1 MKKKVFKIIGNPIS
15 HSLSP
20 ALHSYWFAKYKIL
33 ADYKQHEIKESEI
46 EVTLNDVRDGKIDGL
61 NVTLPFKQKVIPYL
75 DILINDAKSTN
86 SVNTI
91 FMSKE
96 GKLTGD
102 NTDVYGMQAAYL
114 KDITLN
120 SNRSTKAIVIGAG
133 GVAPSIIFALKKTD
147 IKKVFIAN
155 RTREKAIFMKKK
167 FPFID
172 ILNLNE
178 VPQRIS
184 EFDIIINATSLGLK
198 NGEQFNI
205 NLDGLTDKSIFIDTI
220 YNPLETKIIKHLK
233 GKNIKTFNGLDMLIY
248 QGQKSFYIWN
258 KINPEIDDKLI
269 QLLENKIRC

>member
-120 SNRSTKAIVIGAG
+120 SNRSTKAIVSGAG

-147 IKKVFIAN
+147 IKKVCIAN
-155 RTREKAIFMKKK
+155 RTHEKAIFMKKK

-198 NGEQFNI
+198 NGEQFNV

-233 GKNIKTFNGLDMLIY
+233 SKNIKTFNGLDMLIY

-258 KINPEIDDKLI
+258 KINPEIDDELI
-269 QLLENKIRC
+269 QLLENRIIC

>member
-147 IKKVFIAN
+147 IKKVCIAN

-198 NGEQFNI
+198 NGEQFNV

-233 GKNIKTFNGLDMLIY
+233 SKNIKTFNGLDMLIY

-258 KINPEIDDKLI
+258 KINPEIDDELI
-269 QLLENKIRC
+269 QLLENRIKC

>member
-20 ALHSYWFAKYKIL
+20 ALHSYWFAKYKIA

-258 KINPEIDDKLI
+258 KINPEIDDELI
-269 QLLENKIRC
+269 QLLENRIKC

>member
-61 NVTLPFKQKVIPYL
+61 NVTLPYKQKVIPYL

-147 IKKVFIAN
+147 IKKVCIAN
-155 RTREKAIFMKKK
+155 RTHEKAIFMKKK

-172 ILNLNE
+172 ILSLNE

-198 NGEQFNI
+198 NGEQFNV

-258 KINPEIDDKLI
+258 KINPEIDDELI
-269 QLLENKIRC
+269 ELLENRIKC

>member
-61 NVTLPFKQKVIPYL
+61 NVTLPFKQKVIPFL

-147 IKKVFIAN
+147 IKKVCIAN

-198 NGEQFNI
+198 NGEQFNV

-233 GKNIKTFNGLDMLIY
+233 SKNIKTFNGLDMLIY

-258 KINPEIDDKLI
+258 KINPEIDDELI
-269 QLLENKIRC
+269 QLLENRIKC

>member
-20 ALHSYWFAKYKIL
+20 ALHSYWFAKYKIA

-147 IKKVFIAN
+147 IKKVYIAN

>member
-147 IKKVFIAN
+147 IKKVCIAN

-172 ILNLNE
+172 ILSLNE

-198 NGEQFNI
+198 NGEQFNV

-258 KINPEIDDKLI
+258 KINPEIDDELI
-269 QLLENKIRC
+269 QLLENRIKC

>member
-147 IKKVFIAN
+147 IKKVCIAN

-198 NGEQFNI
+198 NGEQFNV

-233 GKNIKTFNGLDMLIY
+233 SKNIKTFNGLDMLIY

-258 KINPEIDDKLI
+258 KINTEIDDELI
-269 QLLENKIRC
+269 QLLENRIKC

>member
-61 NVTLPFKQKVIPYL
+61 NVTLPFKQKVIPFL

-147 IKKVFIAN
+147 IKKVCIAN

-258 KINPEIDDKLI
+258 KINPEIDDELI
-269 QLLENKIRC
+269 QLLENRIKC

>member
-1 MKKKVFKIIGNPIS
+1 
-15 HSLSP
+15 
-20 ALHSYWFAKYKIL
+20 
-33 ADYKQHEIKESEI
+33 
-46 EVTLNDVRDGKIDGL
+46 
-61 NVTLPFKQKVIPYL
+61 
-75 DILINDAKSTN
+75 
-86 SVNTI
+86 
-91 FMSKE
+91 
-96 GKLTGD
+96 
-102 NTDVYGMQAAYL
+102 MQAAYL

-205 NLDGLTDKSIFIDTI
+205 NLDDLTDKSIFIDTI
-220 YNPLETKIIKHLK
+220 YNPLERKIIKHH
-233 GKNIKTFNGLDMLIY
+233 N
-248 QGQKSFYIWN
+248 
-258 KINPEIDDKLI
+258 
-269 QLLENKIRC
+269 C

>member
-20 ALHSYWFAKYKIL
+20 ALHSYWFAKYKI
-33 ADYKQHEIKESEI
+33 AANYKQHEIKESEI

-258 KINPEIDDKLI
+258 KINPEIDDELI
-269 QLLENKIRC
+269 QLLENRIKC

>member
-233 GKNIKTFNGLDMLIY
+233 SKNIKTFNGLDMLIY

-258 KINPEIDDKLI
+258 KINPEIDDELI
-269 QLLENKIRC
+269 ELLENRIKC

>member
-147 IKKVFIAN
+147 IKTVCIAN

-198 NGEQFNI
+198 NGEQFNV

-233 GKNIKTFNGLDMLIY
+233 SKNIKTFNGLDMLIY

-258 KINPEIDDKLI
+258 KINPEIDDELI
-269 QLLENKIRC
+269 QLLENRIKC

>member
-184 EFDIIINATSLGLK
+184 ESDIIINATSLGLK

-258 KINPEIDDKLI
+258 KINPEIDDELI
-269 QLLENKIRC
+269 QLLENRIKC

>member
-20 ALHSYWFAKYKIL
+20 ALHSYWFAKYKIA

-61 NVTLPFKQKVIPYL
+61 NVTLPFKQKVIPFL

-258 KINPEIDDKLI
+258 KINPEIDDELI
-269 QLLENKIRC
+269 QLLENRIKC

>member
-147 IKKVFIAN
+147 IKKVCIAN

-258 KINPEIDDKLI
+258 KINPEIDDELI
-269 QLLENKIRC
+269 ELLENRIKC

>member
-20 ALHSYWFAKYKIL
+20 ALHSYWFAKYKIA

-258 KINPEIDDKLI
+258 KINPEIDDELI

>member
-20 ALHSYWFAKYKIL
+20 ALHSYWFAKYKIA

-114 KDITLN
+114 KNITLN

-147 IKKVFIAN
+147 IKKVCIAN

-258 KINPEIDDKLI
+258 KINPEIDDELI
-269 QLLENKIRC
+269 QLLENRIKC

>member
-147 IKKVFIAN
+147 IKKVCIAN
-155 RTREKAIFMKKK
+155 RTHEKAIFMKKK

-198 NGEQFNI
+198 NGEQFNV

-233 GKNIKTFNGLDMLIY
+233 SKNIKTFNGLDMLIY

-258 KINPEIDDKLI
+258 KINPEIDDELI
-269 QLLENKIRC
+269 QLLENRIKC

>member
-147 IKKVFIAN
+147 IKKVCIAN

-198 NGEQFNI
+198 NGEQFNV

-258 KINPEIDDKLI
+258 KINPEIDDELI
-269 QLLENKIRC
+269 QLLENRIKC

>member
-172 ILNLNE
+172 ILSLND

-198 NGEQFNI
+198 NGEQFNV

-258 KINPEIDDKLI
+258 KINPEIDDELI
-269 QLLENKIRC
+269 ELLENRIKC

>member
-258 KINPEIDDKLI
+258 KINPEIDDELI
-269 QLLENKIRC
+269 QLLENRIKC

>member
-198 NGEQFNI
+198 NGEQFNV

-258 KINPEIDDKLI
+258 KINPEIDDELI
-269 QLLENKIRC
+269 QLLENRIKC

>member
-120 SNRSTKAIVIGAG
+120 SNRSTKDIVIGAG

-147 IKKVFIAN
+147 IKKVCIAN

-198 NGEQFNI
+198 NGEQFNV

-233 GKNIKTFNGLDMLIY
+233 SKNIKTFNGLDMLIY

-258 KINPEIDDKLI
+258 KINPEIDDELI
-269 QLLENKIRC
+269 QLLENRIKC

>member
-147 IKKVFIAN
+147 IKKVCIAN
-155 RTREKAIFMKKK
+155 RTHEKAIFMKKK

-172 ILNLNE
+172 ILSLND

-205 NLDGLTDKSIFIDTI
+205 NLDDLTDKSIFIDTI

-233 GKNIKTFNGLDMLIY
+233 SKNIKTFNGLDMLIY

-258 KINPEIDDKLI
+258 KINPEIDDELI
-269 QLLENKIRC
+269 QLLENRIKC

>member
-20 ALHSYWFAKYKIL
+20 ALHSYWFAKYKIS
-33 ADYKQHEIKESEI
+33 ADYIRHEIKESEI

-61 NVTLPFKQKVIPYL
+61 NVTLPFKQKVIPFL

-258 KINPEIDDKLI
+258 KINPEIDDELI
-269 QLLENKIRC
+269 QLLENRIKC

>member
-20 ALHSYWFAKYKIL
+20 ALHSYWFAKYKIA

>member
-20 ALHSYWFAKYKIL
+20 ALHSYWFAKYKIA

-198 NGEQFNI
+198 NGEQFNV

-258 KINPEIDDKLI
+258 KINPEIDDELI
-269 QLLENKIRC
+269 QLLENRIKC

>member
-147 IKKVFIAN
+147 IKKVCIAN

-198 NGEQFNI
+198 NGEQFNV

-233 GKNIKTFNGLDMLIY
+233 SKNIKTFNGLDMLIY

-258 KINPEIDDKLI
+258 KINPEIDDELI
-269 QLLENKIRC
+269 ELLENRIKC

>member
-20 ALHSYWFAKYKIL
+20 ALHSYWFAKYKIA

-120 SNRSTKAIVIGAG
+120 RNRSTKAILIGAG

-258 KINPEIDDKLI
+258 KINPEIDDELI
-269 QLLENKIRC
+269 QLLENRIKC

>member
-1 MKKKVFKIIGNPIS
+1 
-15 HSLSP
+15 
-20 ALHSYWFAKYKIL
+20 
-33 ADYKQHEIKESEI
+33 
-46 EVTLNDVRDGKIDGL
+46 
-61 NVTLPFKQKVIPYL
+61 
-75 DILINDAKSTN
+75 
-86 SVNTI
+86 
-91 FMSKE
+91 MSKE

-258 KINPEIDDKLI
+258 KINPEIDDELI
-269 QLLENKIRC
+269 QLLENRIKC

>member
-20 ALHSYWFAKYKIL
+20 ALHSYWFAKYKIA

-61 NVTLPFKQKVIPYL
+61 NVTLPFKQKVIPFL

-147 IKKVFIAN
+147 IKKVCIAN
-155 RTREKAIFMKKK
+155 RTHEKAIFMKKK

-258 KINPEIDDKLI
+258 KINPEIDDELI
-269 QLLENKIRC
+269 QLLENRIKC

>member
-33 ADYKQHEIKESEI
+33 ADYRRHEIKESEI

-233 GKNIKTFNGLDMLIY
+233 SKNIKTFNGLDMLIY

-258 KINPEIDDKLI
+258 KINPEIDDELI
-269 QLLENKIRC
+269 QLLENRIKC

>member
-20 ALHSYWFAKYKIL
+20 ALHSYWFAKYKIA

-61 NVTLPFKQKVIPYL
+61 NVTLPFKQKVIPFL

-147 IKKVFIAN
+147 IRKVCIAN
-155 RTREKAIFMKKK
+155 RTHEKAIFMKKK

-172 ILNLNE
+172 ILSLNE

-258 KINPEIDDKLI
+258 KINPEIDDELI
-269 QLLENKIRC
+269 QLLENRIKC

>member
-233 GKNIKTFNGLDMLIY
+233 SKNIKTFNGLDMLIY

-258 KINPEIDDKLI
+258 KINPEIDDELI
-269 QLLENKIRC
+269 QLLENRIKC

>member
-147 IKKVFIAN
+147 IKKVCIAN
-155 RTREKAIFMKKK
+155 RTHEKAIFMKKK

-198 NGEQFNI
+198 NGEQFNV

-258 KINPEIDDKLI
+258 KINPEIDDELI
-269 QLLENKIRC
+269 ELLENRIKC

>member
-1 MKKKVFKIIGNPIS
+1 
-15 HSLSP
+15 
-20 ALHSYWFAKYKIL
+20 
-33 ADYKQHEIKESEI
+33 
-46 EVTLNDVRDGKIDGL
+46 
-61 NVTLPFKQKVIPYL
+61 
-75 DILINDAKSTN
+75 
-86 SVNTI
+86 
-91 FMSKE
+91 
-96 GKLTGD
+96 
-102 NTDVYGMQAAYL
+102 
-114 KDITLN
+114 
-120 SNRSTKAIVIGAG
+120 
-133 GVAPSIIFALKKTD
+133 
-147 IKKVFIAN
+147 
-155 RTREKAIFMKKK
+155 MKKK

-258 KINPEIDDKLI
+258 KINPEIDDELI
-269 QLLENKIRC
+269 QLLENRIKC